1 MLINV
6 VVVQPEVRLYVYP
19 NSYARAYARRT
30 VPFKC
35 TAFIV
40 VFGVY
45 NLLTGTLIA
54 LLIGCLEVQPSP
66 KPPP

>member
-40 VFGVY
+40 S
-45 NLLTGTLIA
+45 LWSI
-54 LLIGCLEVQPSP
+54 
-66 KPPP
+66 